1 MFKVGQQVS
10 VYKVN
15 EILSET
21 ESQFCCLT
29 DDPFFHSSILLI
41 VHPLSFVENKQQRK
55 ELLTQLETLVTQLE
69 SPSIAPVFDSDC
81 DGDCFYYTT
90 NYNYQDSLFKR
101 IAAGLSSED
110 ILKIIHDLGCALN
123 YAVTRG
129 IAHGKLEVND
139 IYFGDDGQAVIAGF
153 GIRYCLKCFTE
164 SQELKWSE
172 NQALQDLGQLLLL
185 LLRPSEQD
193 NSGRELELLSGIEN
207 KQLRKVTERFF
218 SEKPDHYQSFSELIE
233 ALDAL
238 LEKPPIE
245 KRPIVQHKS
254 LQASDD
260 IELTGQQREKVLAHV
275 RKLISEKK
283 HYKDLL
289 DEALAKQHELSEQLK
304 QSSLNVEKCA
314 QIQLIAPDIPVADN
328 RKKIIAWVF
337 AGLAMVFVFSG
348 GYRYFLGQNSHALQ
362 AQSKIVE
369 AGIVELPSNTRI
381 MADVKPVL
389 KKRVVVVDEP
399 KSVKIAP
406 DSDIGT
412 PPEPLMKL
420 VKKTP
425 VIAAHSQQWWPE
437 GQEFETAVIP
447 PKALFNDKSVSR
459 GISQDEHKDILSN
472 LTAWADAWTDQN
484 QKAYLSHY
492 SGQYRPELGESRKSW
507 LETRR
512 VRILRPD
519 WIKVDIQEV
528 SMRRVAADQVQIKF
542 RQKYDSNTY
551 RDEIWKSINM
561 LNENGKWLILMERS
575 LGKVDLLAS
584 R

>member
-1 MFKVGQQVS
+1 MFKVGQQIS

-29 DDPFFHSSILLI
+29 EDPFFHSTILLI

-81 DGDCFYYTT
+81 EGDYFYYTT
-90 NYNYQDSLFKR
+90 NYNYQDSLSKR

-110 ILKIIHDLGCALN
+110 ILKIIHDLGCALS

-129 IAHGKLEVND
+129 IVHGKLDVDD

-164 SQELKWSE
+164 SQDLKWSE

-207 KQLRKVTERFF
+207 EQLRKVTERFF
-218 SEKPDHYQSFSELIE
+218 SEKPDRYQSFSELID

-254 LQASDD
+254 LQAGDD

-283 HYKDLL
+283 YYKDLL
-289 DEALAKQHELSEQLK
+289 DEALVKQHELSEQLK
-304 QSSLNVEKCA
+304 QSLLDVEKSA
-314 QIQLIAPDIPVADN
+314 QLQLMAPDMPVAYN

-337 AGLAMVFVFSG
+337 AGIAVGLAFYG
-348 GYRYFLGQNSHALQ
+348 GYRYSMGQNGHALQ

-369 AGIVELPSNTRI
+369 AGIVEVPSNTRI
-381 MADVKPVL
+381 MADVQPVL

-399 KSVKIAP
+399 KSVNIAP
-406 DSDIGT
+406 DSNIET
-412 PPEPLMKL
+412 PPDPLMKS

-425 VIAAHSQQWWPE
+425 VIAARSQQWWPE
-437 GQEFETAVIP
+437 GHEFETAVIP
-447 PKALFNDKSVSR
+447 PKTLSNDKSGSCR
-459 GISQDEHKDILSN
+459 ISPDEHKEILHT

-492 SGQYRPELGESRKSW
+492 SGQYRPELGGSRKSW
-507 LETRR
+507 LETRKIR
-512 VRILRPD
+512 LLRPD
-519 WIKVDIQEV
+519 WIKVDIQDV

-542 RQKYDSNTY
+542 RQKYESNIY

-561 LNENGKWLILMERS
+561 VNENGKWLILMERS
-575 LGKVDLLAS
+575 LGKVD
-584 R
+584 